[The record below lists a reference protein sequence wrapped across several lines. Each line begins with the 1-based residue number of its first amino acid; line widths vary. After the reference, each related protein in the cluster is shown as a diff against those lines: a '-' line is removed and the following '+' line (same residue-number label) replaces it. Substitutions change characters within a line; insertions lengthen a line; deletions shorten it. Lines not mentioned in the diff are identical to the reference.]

1 MEFEQANDLL
11 KPGYLPIE
19 SGYMELSDGKRL
31 VAALTRMPGCRA
43 KMVNWWFGWLGGT
56 DQYKLW
62 HPTDHV
68 FSDWENRV
76 DGNYVGASH
85 LVHEYLAGSDGP
97 LYKLRIDFH
106 DPSETFG
113 DNAYKASGAMAVCAR
128 IGPLEHPIHVG
139 RMTHCVRDTDY
150 GCEMRSRFWLGLI
163 KPHDATAHIPEQQI
177 RAMRAEQVT
186 EDFTRRL
193 HQHCVEEMGYLSDI
207 LPVLY
212 RRVTLDNTF

>member
-11 KPGYLPIE
+11 KPGYLPFE
-19 SGYMELSDGKRL
+19 SGYKELSDGKRL
-31 VAALTRMPGCRA
+31 VAGLTRMRGSRA
-43 KMVNWWFGWLGGT
+43 KMVHWWFSWLGGT

-68 FSDWENRV
+68 FSDWANRV
-76 DGNYVGASH
+76 DGNYIGASH

-106 DPSETFG
+106 DPAETY
-113 DNAYKASGAMAVCAR
+113 DAAAYKASGAHAICAR

-139 RMTHCVRDTDY
+139 RMTHYVRDTDY
-150 GCEMRSRFWLGLI
+150 GCEMRSRFWLGI
-163 KPHDATAHIPEQQI
+163 VKHRDPNVTIPAEQI

-186 EDFTRRL
+186 EEFSRRL
-193 HQHCVEEMGYLSDI
+193 HQHCVEEMGYLAEI

-212 RRVTLDNTF
+212 RRVTGDSSF